1 MHKSP
6 SGPDFQLSPGPR
18 PTPTRSSRSPPA
30 AVLAYPA
37 KAPQHRRSDEPGPW
51 RHTHGH
57 HPLHLRL
64 ALPSRGRPLDLTY
77 PPGRRP
83 HPRSQPG
90 SCPFSARVP
99 RPQLAHPGPAA
110 LRLAALLTQLRSV
123 ARAGRRR
130 RRHLTPRAAARVSG
144 RPRDPR
150 LGLWHAG
157 SCSPTTGT
165 GGLGGRGQPAG
176 WAGHPPAPGGGLCG
190 PRSLGEGEGE
200 GGGYLPGILGKKQ

>member
-37 KAPQHRRSDEPGPW
+37 KAPQHRRSDEPGPG

-130 RRHLTPRAAARVSG
+130 ATSLPGLRPGFPGAHVTRAWSCGMLGVVV
-144 RPRDPR
+144 RPP
-150 LGLWHAG
+150 GQAG
-157 SCSPTTGT
+157 WVGVASR
-165 GGLGGRGQPAG
+165 LGGRGILQHLEEGSVDPAR
-176 WAGHPPAPGGGLCG
+176 WARARARAGVTCQ
-190 PRSLGEGEGE
+190 E
-200 GGGYLPGILGKKQ
+200 Y